1 LWKKIDYTNQVDNGG
16 TFVVVSALTSTTFV
30 ISVSSYNGGT
40 SYNLSE
46 QISIP
51 AIGDSSPGI
60 GFGDDYYFYGS
71 LSTDIQATIYEMR
84 YLVNLPNNQFVRPSN
99 PTWRTGQTTYMSEI
113 GLFDSNKNL
122 LALAKFQSP
131 QIRQG
136 VQQVVIKLD
145 F

>member
-1 LWKKIDYTNQVDNGG
+1 
-16 TFVVVSALTSTTFV
+16 
-30 ISVSSYNGGT
+30 
-40 SYNLSE
+40 
-46 QISIP
+46 
-51 AIGDSSPGI
+51 
-60 GFGDDYYFYGS
+60 
-71 LSTDIQATIYEMR
+71 MR
-84 YLVNLPNNQFVRPSN
+84 YLVNLPNNQFVKSSN
-99 PTWRTGQTTYMSEI
+99 PTWRNSVSPYMSEI